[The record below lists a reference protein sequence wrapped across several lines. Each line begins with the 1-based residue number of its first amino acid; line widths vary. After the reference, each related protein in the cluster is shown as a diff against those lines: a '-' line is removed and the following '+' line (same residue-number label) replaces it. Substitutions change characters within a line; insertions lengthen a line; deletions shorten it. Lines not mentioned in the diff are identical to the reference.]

1 MAEENVLPED
11 AAAAAMAPAPAAAA
25 HPPAEPPKPKRKKK
39 LIFIILG
46 VAVLVGGGVGYS
58 MWSKSKE
65 EAARK
70 QAELE
75 ATPEYQL
82 KKQMEFR
89 KENKPPRF
97 IKMDEFTVNLP
108 GRGGEH
114 YLQTQI
120 VLRTGD
126 ADTEGKIKS
135 FLPVI
140 RDKIIL
146 VLSSRTMQEL
156 ATVEGKN
163 AMAKEIALVINSIIE
178 PQLTAIYILQQRLQS
193 AELANLERLGAVPKT
208 TTAGERLSQ
217 TAIEAAAQY
226 WKVTEM
232 DLPVQGVLFDR
243 LVMQ

>member
-1 MAEENVLPED
+1 MAEETAVPEE
-11 AAAAAMAPAPAAAA
+11 AAAAAPAPAPAAA
-25 HPPAEPPKPKRKKK
+25 HAEGDAPKKSKKK
-39 LIFIILG
+39 LLIIILA
-46 VAVLVGGGVGYS
+46 AVVLIGGGVGYV
-58 MWSKSKE
+58 MWSKSQE
-65 EAARK
+65 EAKRK

-97 IKMDEFTVNLP
+97 IRMDEFTVNLP

-114 YLQTQI
+114 YLQTAI

-126 ADTEGKIKS
+126 AETEGKIKN

-146 VLSSRTMQEL
+146 VLSSRTMQEF
-156 ATVEGKN
+156 ATVDGKN

-178 PQLTAIYILQQRLQS
+178 PQLTAIYILQQRLES
-193 AELANLERLGAVPKT
+193 AELANLERIGAVPKT

>member
-1 MAEENVLPED
+1 MADENENPEQI
-11 AAAAAMAPAPAAAA
+11 AAAAPASAAAPAEGEA
-25 HPPAEPPKPKRKKK
+25 PKKSKKK

-46 VAVLVGGGVGYS
+46 AVVAIGGGVGYY
-58 MWSKSKE
+58 MWSQSQA
-65 EAARK
+65 EAKRK

-114 YLQTQI
+114 YLQTAI

-126 ADTEGKIKS
+126 SSTEGKIKN

-156 ATVEGKN
+156 ATVDGKN
-163 AMAKEIALVINSIIE
+163 AMAREIALVINSIIE
-178 PQLTAIYILQQRLQS
+178 PQLTAIYILQQRLES
-193 AELANLERLGAVPKT
+193 AELANLERIGAVPKT
-208 TTAGERLSQ
+208 TSAGERLSQ

>member
-1 MAEENVLPED
+1 MSS
-11 AAAAAMAPAPAAAA
+11 
-25 HPPAEPPKPKRKKK
+25 RST
-39 LIFIILG
+39 F
-46 VAVLVGGGVGYS
+46 
-58 MWSKSKE
+58 
-65 EAARK
+65 
-70 QAELE
+70 Q
-75 ATPEYQL
+75 
-82 KKQMEFR
+82 
-89 KENKPPRF
+89 
-97 IKMDEFTVNLP
+97 

-114 YLQTQI
+114 YLQTTV

-126 ADTEGKIKS
+126 AGTEGKIKQ

-156 ATVEGKN
+156 ATVDGKN

-178 PQLTAIYILQQRLQS
+178 PQLTAIYILQQRLES
-193 AELANLERLGAVPKT
+193 AELANLERIGAVPKQ

>member
-1 MAEENVLPED
+1 MAEETALPEQ
-11 AAAAAMAPAPAAAA
+11 AAMAAPAPAAA
-25 HPPAEPPKPKRKKK
+25 PAEGEAPKKSKKK

-46 VAVLVGGGVGYS
+46 AVVAIGGGAGYY
-58 MWSKSKE
+58 MWSQNQA
-65 EAARK
+65 EAKRK

-114 YLQTQI
+114 YLQTAI

-126 ADTEGKIKS
+126 TGTEGKIKN

-156 ATVEGKN
+156 ATVDGKN

-178 PQLTAIYILQQRLQS
+178 PQLTAIYILQQRMES
-193 AELANLERLGAVPKT
+193 AELANLERIGAVPKT

>member
-1 MAEENVLPED
+1 MADDTAIAEQEAELPMAASAAPAGD
-11 AAAAAMAPAPAAAA
+11 AA
-25 HPPAEPPKPKRKKK
+25 PKKSKKK
-39 LIFIILG
+39 MIFILLG
-46 VAVLVGGGVGYS
+46 AAIAIGGGVGYY
-58 MWSKSKE
+58 MWSQSQA
-65 EAARK
+65 EAKRK

-114 YLQTQI
+114 YLQTAI

-126 ADTEGKIKS
+126 SATEGKIKN

-156 ATVEGKN
+156 ATVDGKN

-178 PQLTAIYILQQRLQS
+178 PQLTAIYILQQRLES
-193 AELANLERLGAVPKT
+193 AELANLERIGAVPKST
-208 TTAGERLSQ
+208 SAGERLSQ

>member
-1 MAEENVLPED
+1 MAEETAVPEE
-11 AAAAAMAPAPAAAA
+11 AAVAAPAPAAAA
-25 HPPAEPPKPKRKKK
+25 PADGEPPKKSKKK
-39 LIFIILG
+39 LLIIIL
-46 VAVLVGGGVGYS
+46 AVVVLIGGGVGYV
-58 MWSKSKE
+58 MWSKGQE
-65 EAARK
+65 EAKRK

-114 YLQTQI
+114 YLQTAI

-126 ADTEGKIKS
+126 AETEGKIKN

-156 ATVEGKN
+156 ATVDGKN

-178 PQLTAIYILQQRLQS
+178 PQLTAIYILQQRLES
-193 AELANLERLGAVPKT
+193 AELANLERIGAVPKT

>member
-1 MAEENVLPED
+1 MGLFAD
-11 AAAAAMAPAPAAAA
+11 
-25 HPPAEPPKPKRKKK
+25 KKR
-39 LIFIILG
+39 LIILG
-46 VAVLVGGGVGYS
+46 VILLLVFGGIAGY
-58 MWSKSKE
+58 MVWAAAKQ
-65 EAARK
+65 EAKRK

-82 KKQMEFR
+82 RKQLEFR

-97 IKMDEFTVNLP
+97 VKMEEFTVNLP

-114 YLQTQI
+114 YLQTNI

-126 ADTEGKIKS
+126 PETENRIRS

-140 RDKIIL
+140 RDKVIL
-146 VLSSRTMQEL
+146 VLSSRPMDQL

-163 AMAKEIALVINSIIE
+163 ILAREIAMVINAIIE
-178 PQLTAIYILQQRLQS
+178 PQLTAIYILQQRLES
-193 AELANLERLGAVPKT
+193 ADIRNLERIGAIPKQA
-208 TTAGERLSQ
+208 TAGEKLSQ
-217 TAIEAAAQY
+217 AAIEAAAQY

-232 DLPVQGVLFDR
+232 DLPVQAVLFDK

>member
-1 MAEENVLPED
+1 MADEIAIPEEAAGAPASV
-11 AAAAAMAPAPAAAA
+11 AAAA
-25 HPPAEPPKPKRKKK
+25 PAEGDATKKSKKK

-46 VAVLVGGGVGYS
+46 AVVVIGGGVGYYMYS
-58 MWSKSKE
+58 QSQA
-65 EAARK
+65 EAKRK

-114 YLQTQI
+114 YLQTAI

-126 ADTEGKIKS
+126 AATEGKIKN

-156 ATVEGKN
+156 ATVDGKN

-178 PQLTAIYILQQRLQS
+178 PQLTAIYILQQRLES
-193 AELANLERLGAVPKT
+193 AELANLERIGAVPKT

>member
-1 MAEENVLPED
+1 MAEENVLPAE
-11 AAAAAMAPAPAAAA
+11 AAPAA
-25 HPPAEPPKPKRKKK
+25 PASTPALPEGEEAPKKGKKK

-46 VAVLVGGGVGYS
+46 AVVAIGGGVGYY
-58 MWSKSKE
+58 MWSQSQA
-65 EAARK
+65 EAKRK

-114 YLQTQI
+114 YLQTTV

-126 ADTEGKIKS
+126 SGTEGKIKQ

-156 ATVEGKN
+156 ATVDGKN

-178 PQLTAIYILQQRLQS
+178 PQLTAIYILQQRLES
-193 AELANLERLGAVPKT
+193 AELANLERIGAVPKQ

>member
-1 MAEENVLPED
+1 
-11 AAAAAMAPAPAAAA
+11 
-25 HPPAEPPKPKRKKK
+25 
-39 LIFIILG
+39 
-46 VAVLVGGGVGYS
+46 
-58 MWSKSKE
+58 
-65 EAARK
+65 
-70 QAELE
+70 
-75 ATPEYQL
+75 
-82 KKQMEFR
+82 MEFR
-89 KENKPPRF
+89 KEKKPPRF

-114 YLQTQI
+114 YLQTTV

-126 ADTEGKIKS
+126 AGTEGKIKQ

-156 ATVEGKN
+156 ATVDGKN

-178 PQLTAIYILQQRLQS
+178 PQLTAIYILQQRLES
-193 AELANLERLGAVPKT
+193 AELANLERIGAVPKQ

>member
-1 MAEENVLPED
+1 MAEENALPEEN
-11 AAAAAMAPAPAAAA
+11 AAAVPGPAAGL
-25 HPPAEPPKPKRKKK
+25 PAEAGAAPPPKSKKK

-46 VAVLVGGGVGYS
+46 VVIAVGGGLGYHF
-58 MWSKSKE
+58 WSKGQE
-65 EAARK
+65 EAKRK

-82 KKQMEFR
+82 KKQMAFR
-89 KENKPPRF
+89 KENKPPKF

-126 ADTEGKIKS
+126 ADTEGKIKT

-146 VLSSRTMQEL
+146 VLSARTMQEL
-156 ATVEGKN
+156 ATVDGKN

-178 PQLTAIYILQQRLQS
+178 PQLTAIYILQQRLES
-193 AELANLERLGAVPKT
+193 SDLANLERIGAIPKQ

>member
-1 MAEENVLPED
+1 MADDTAISEQE
-11 AAAAAMAPAPAAAA
+11 AAALPVAAA
-25 HPPAEPPKPKRKKK
+25 HAPGEGEAPKKSKKK
-39 LIFIILG
+39 LIFIMLG
-46 VAVLVGGGVGYS
+46 ALVAVGGGVGYYMYS
-58 MWSKSKE
+58 QSQA
-65 EAARK
+65 EAKRK

-114 YLQTQI
+114 YLQTAI

-126 ADTEGKIKS
+126 SATEGKIKN

-156 ATVEGKN
+156 ATVDGKN

-178 PQLTAIYILQQRLQS
+178 PQLTAIYILQQRLES
-193 AELANLERLGAVPKT
+193 AELANLERIGAVPKT
-208 TTAGERLSQ
+208 TSAGERLSQ

>member
-1 MAEENVLPED
+1 MAEENVLNED
-11 AAAAAMAPAPAAAA
+11 AAAADADADAAA
-25 HPPAEPPKPKRKKK
+25 PKPGPKSKKK
-39 LIFIILG
+39 LIIIA
-46 VAVLVGGGVGYS
+46 VAALVLLIGGGVGFFFYS
-58 MWSKSKE
+58 QSQA
-65 EAARK
+65 EAKRK

-75 ATPEYQL
+75 STPEYQL

-89 KENKPPRF
+89 KENRPPKF
-97 IKMDEFTVNLP
+97 LPMDEFTVNLP

-114 YLQTQI
+114 YLQTKI
-120 VLRTGD
+120 TLRIGD
-126 ADTEGKIKS
+126 SDTENRIKS

-156 ATVEGKN
+156 ATVDGKN
-163 AMAKEIALVINSIIE
+163 TMAKEIALVINSIIE
-178 PQLTAIYILQQRLQS
+178 PQLTAIFILQQRMDS
-193 AELANLERLGAVPKT
+193 AEMANLERIGAVPKT

-243 LVMQ
+243 LIMQ

>member
-1 MAEENVLPED
+1 MAEEN
-11 AAAAAMAPAPAAAA
+11 AAVEAAGAAGGTADG
-25 HPPAEPPKPKRKKK
+25 AEAPPKKSKKG
-39 LIFIILG
+39 LIFVILG
-46 VAVLVGGGVGYS
+46 TVVAIGGGVGYY
-58 MWSKSKE
+58 MWSQSQA
-65 EAARK
+65 EAKRK

-97 IKMDEFTVNLP
+97 VAMDEFTVNLP

-114 YLQTQI
+114 YLQTKI
-120 VLRTGD
+120 LLRTGD
-126 ADTEGKIKS
+126 AATETKIKS
-135 FLPVI
+135 FMPII
-140 RDKIIL
+140 RDKILL

-156 ATVEGKN
+156 ATVDGKN
-163 AMAKEIALVINSIIE
+163 AMAKEIALVINAIIE
-178 PQLTAIYILQQRLQS
+178 PQLTAIYILQQRLES
-193 AELANLERLGAVPKT
+193 ADLANLERIGAIPKQ

>member
-1 MAEENVLPED
+1 MAEETALPEQ
-11 AAAAAMAPAPAAAA
+11 AAMAAPAPAAGS
-25 HPPAEPPKPKRKKK
+25 AEGEAPKKGKKK

-46 VAVLVGGGVGYS
+46 AVVAIGGGAGYY
-58 MWSKSKE
+58 MWSQNQA
-65 EAARK
+65 EAKRK

-114 YLQTQI
+114 YLQTAI

-126 ADTEGKIKS
+126 TGTEGKIKN

-156 ATVEGKN
+156 ATVDGKN

-178 PQLTAIYILQQRLQS
+178 PQLTAIYILQQRMES
-193 AELANLERLGAVPKT
+193 AELANLERIGAVPKT

>member
-1 MAEENVLPED
+1 MAEEN
-11 AAAAAMAPAPAAAA
+11 AAVEAAGAAGGTADG
-25 HPPAEPPKPKRKKK
+25 AEAPPKKSKKG
-39 LIFIILG
+39 LIFVILG
-46 VAVLVGGGVGYS
+46 TVVAIGGGVGYY
-58 MWSKSKE
+58 MWSQSQA
-65 EAARK
+65 EARRK

-97 IKMDEFTVNLP
+97 VAMDEFTVNLP

-114 YLQTQI
+114 YLQTKI
-120 VLRTGD
+120 LLRTGD
-126 ADTEGKIKS
+126 AATETKIKS
-135 FLPVI
+135 FMPII
-140 RDKIIL
+140 RDKILL

-156 ATVEGKN
+156 ATVDGKN
-163 AMAKEIALVINSIIE
+163 AMAKEIALVINAIIE
-178 PQLTAIYILQQRLQS
+178 PQLTAIYILQQRLES
-193 AELANLERLGAVPKT
+193 ADLANLERIGAIPKQ

>member
-1 MAEENVLPED
+1 MAEENAAV
-11 AAAAAMAPAPAAAA
+11 AAAAAAGGG
-25 HPPAEPPKPKRKKK
+25 AEGEQAPPKKSKKG

-46 VAVLVGGGVGYS
+46 TVVALGGGAGYY
-58 MWSKSKE
+58 MWSQGQA
-65 EAARK
+65 EAKRK

-97 IKMDEFTVNLP
+97 VAMDEFTVNLP

-114 YLQTQI
+114 YLQT
-120 VLRTGD
+120 
-126 ADTEGKIKS
+126 KI
-135 FLPVI
+135 L
-140 RDKIIL
+140 L

-156 ATVEGKN
+156 ATVDGKN
-163 AMAKEIALVINSIIE
+163 AMAKEIALVINAIIE
-178 PQLTAIYILQQRLQS
+178 PQLTAIFILQQRLES
-193 AELANLERLGAVPKT
+193 ADLANLERIGAIPKQ

>member
-1 MAEENVLPED
+1 MAEETALPEQ
-11 AAAAAMAPAPAAAA
+11 AAMAAPAPAAA
-25 HPPAEPPKPKRKKK
+25 PAEGEAPKKSKKK

-46 VAVLVGGGVGYS
+46 AVVAIGGGAGYY
-58 MWSKSKE
+58 MWSQNQA
-65 EAARK
+65 EAKRK

-114 YLQTQI
+114 YLQTAI

-126 ADTEGKIKS
+126 TGTEGKIKN

-156 ATVEGKN
+156 ATVDGKN

-178 PQLTAIYILQQRLQS
+178 PQLTAIYILQQRMES
-193 AELANLERLGAVPKT
+193 AELANLERIGAVPKT
-208 TTAGERLSQ
+208 TTAGERLIQS
-217 TAIEAAAQY
+217 AIEAAAQY

>member
-1 MAEENVLPED
+1 MAEENAAV
-11 AAAAAMAPAPAAAA
+11 AAAGAAGGGAEGAQ
-25 HPPAEPPKPKRKKK
+25 EPPKKSKKG

-46 VAVLVGGGVGYS
+46 TVVALGGGAGYY
-58 MWSKSKE
+58 MWSQGQA
-65 EAARK
+65 EAKRK

-97 IKMDEFTVNLP
+97 VAMDEFTVNLP

-114 YLQTQI
+114 YLQTKI
-120 VLRTGD
+120 LLRTGE
-126 ADTEGKIKS
+126 ATTEAKIKN
-135 FLPVI
+135 FMPII
-140 RDKIIL
+140 RDKILL

-156 ATVEGKN
+156 ATVDGKN
-163 AMAKEIALVINSIIE
+163 AMAKEIALVINAIIE
-178 PQLTAIYILQQRLQS
+178 PQLTAIFILQQRLES
-193 AELANLERLGAVPKT
+193 ADLANLERIGAIPKQ

>member
-11 AAAAAMAPAPAAAA
+11 AAAAAMAPAPAASAQ
-25 HPPAEPPKPKRKKK
+25 PPAEPPKPKSKKK

-178 PQLTAIYILQQRLQS
+178 PS
-193 AELANLERLGAVPKT
+193 
-208 TTAGERLSQ
+208 
-217 TAIEAAAQY
+217 
-226 WKVTEM
+226 
-232 DLPVQGVLFDR
+232 
-243 LVMQ
+243 

>member
-1 MAEENVLPED
+1 MADENENPEQT
-11 AAAAAMAPAPAAAA
+11 AAAAPASAAAPAEGEA
-25 HPPAEPPKPKRKKK
+25 PKKSKKK

-46 VAVLVGGGVGYS
+46 AVVAIGGGVGYY
-58 MWSKSKE
+58 MWSQSQA
-65 EAARK
+65 EAKRK

-114 YLQTQI
+114 YLQTAI

-126 ADTEGKIKS
+126 SSTEGKIKN

-156 ATVEGKN
+156 ATVDGKN
-163 AMAKEIALVINSIIE
+163 AMAREIALVINSIIE
-178 PQLTAIYILQQRLQS
+178 PQLTAIYILQQRLES
-193 AELANLERLGAVPKT
+193 AELANLERIGAVPKT
-208 TTAGERLSQ
+208 TSAGERLSQ

>member
-1 MAEENVLPED
+1 MAEETAVPEE
-11 AAAAAMAPAPAAAA
+11 AAVAAPAPAAAA
-25 HPPAEPPKPKRKKK
+25 PADGEPPKKSKKK
-39 LIFIILG
+39 LLIIILA
-46 VAVLVGGGVGYS
+46 AVVLIGGGVGYV
-58 MWSKSKE
+58 MWSKGQE
-65 EAARK
+65 EAKRK

-114 YLQTQI
+114 YLQTAI

-126 ADTEGKIKS
+126 AETEGKIKN

-156 ATVEGKN
+156 ATVDGKN

-178 PQLTAIYILQQRLQS
+178 PQLTAIYILQQRLES
-193 AELANLERLGAVPKT
+193 AELANLERIGAVPKT

>member
-1 MAEENVLPED
+1 MAEEN
-11 AAAAAMAPAPAAAA
+11 AAVEAAGAAGGTADG
-25 HPPAEPPKPKRKKK
+25 AEAPPKKSKKG
-39 LIFIILG
+39 LIFVILG
-46 VAVLVGGGVGYS
+46 TVVAIGGCVGYYICS
-58 MWSKSKE
+58 QSQA
-65 EAARK
+65 EAKRK

-97 IKMDEFTVNLP
+97 VAMDEFTVNLP

-114 YLQTQI
+114 YLQTKI
-120 VLRTGD
+120 LLRTGD
-126 ADTEGKIKS
+126 AATETKIKS
-135 FLPVI
+135 FMPII
-140 RDKIIL
+140 RDKILL

-156 ATVEGKN
+156 ATVDGKN
-163 AMAKEIALVINSIIE
+163 AMAKEIALVINAIIE
-178 PQLTAIYILQQRLQS
+178 PQLTAIYILQQRLES
-193 AELANLERLGAVPKT
+193 ADLANLERIGAIPKQ